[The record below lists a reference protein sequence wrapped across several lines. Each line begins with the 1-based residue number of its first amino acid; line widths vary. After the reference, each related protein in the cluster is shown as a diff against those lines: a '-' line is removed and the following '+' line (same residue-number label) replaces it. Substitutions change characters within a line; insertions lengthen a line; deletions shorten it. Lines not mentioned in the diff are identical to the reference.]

1 MSAALEH
8 NMGELES
15 WVALAIARLQPAEQ
29 RKLLRKIGQDLRRV
43 NRQRMA
49 AQTDPDGTAWEP
61 RKEYGR
67 PRRGRP
73 KQMMRKLRQAKR
85 LRVEVGDS
93 LIRIGWRGHDSYLAS
108 VHHFGLTQR
117 LQFGLAHYPERPLLG
132 ITEGDAMTLQESL
145 LRHLQEIA
153 S

>member
-1 MSAALEH
+1 MSAPLEH
-8 NMGELES
+8 NMGDLES
-15 WVALAIARLQPAEQ
+15 WVALTIARLQPAEQ
-29 RKLLRKIGQDLRRV
+29 RKLLRKVGQDLRRV

-67 PRRGRP
+67 TRRGRP

-85 LRVEVGDS
+85 LRVEVSDS

-132 ITEGDAMTLQESL
+132 ITEGDEQMIRTSL
-145 LRHLQEIA
+145 LQHVQEIA
-153 S
+153 P

>member
-1 MSAALEH
+1 MSAPLEH
-8 NMGELES
+8 NMGDLES
-15 WVALAIARLQPAEQ
+15 WVALTIARLQPAEQ
-29 RKLLRKIGQDLRRV
+29 RKLLRKVDQDLRRV

-49 AQTDPDGTAWEP
+49 AQTDPDGRAWEP

-67 PRRGRP
+67 TRRGRP
-73 KQMMRKLRQAKR
+73 KQMMRKLRQATR
-85 LRVEVGDS
+85 LRVEISDS

-117 LQFGLAHYPERPLLG
+117 LQFGLAHYPERSLLG
-132 ITEGDAMTLQESL
+132 ITEGDAAMIQESL
-145 LRHLQEIA
+145 LRHLQGMT

>member
-1 MSAALEH
+1 MSAPLEH

-15 WVALAIARLQPAEQ
+15 WVALTIARLQPAEQ
-29 RKLLRKIGQDLRRV
+29 RKLLRKVGQDLRRA

-49 AQTDPDGTAWEP
+49 AQTDPDGRAWEP

-67 PRRGRP
+67 TRRGRP

-85 LRVEVGDS
+85 LRVEVSDS

-132 ITEGDAMTLQESL
+132 ITEGDAQMIRTSL
-145 LRHLQEIA
+145 LQHLQEIA
-153 S
+153 P

>member
-1 MSAALEH
+1 MTAPLEH
-8 NMGELES
+8 NLGELAS
-15 WVALAIARLQPAEQ
+15 WIQPSIDRLTPAEQ

-43 NRQRMA
+43 NRERMA

-67 PRRGRP
+67 TRRGRP

-117 LQFGLAHYPERPLLG
+117 LQFGMAHYPERPLLG
-132 ITEGDAMTLQESL
+132 ITEGDAAMIQESL
-145 LRHLQEIA
+145 LRHLQGMT

>member
-1 MSAALEH
+1 MSAPLEH
-8 NMGELES
+8 NMGDLES
-15 WVALAIARLQPAEQ
+15 WVALTIARLQPAEQ
-29 RKLLRKIGQDLRRV
+29 RKLLRKVGQDLRRV

-49 AQTDPDGTAWEP
+49 AQTDPDGRAWEP

-67 PRRGRP
+67 TRRGRP

-85 LRVEVGDS
+85 LRVEVSDS

-132 ITEGDAMTLQESL
+132 ITEGDEQMIRTSL
-145 LRHLQEIA
+145 LQHLQEIA
-153 S
+153 P

>member
-1 MSAALEH
+1 MSAPLEH

-15 WVALAIARLQPAEQ
+15 WVALTIARLQPAEQ
-29 RKLLRKIGQDLRRV
+29 RKLLRKVGQDLRRV

-49 AQTDPDGTAWEP
+49 AQTDPDGRAWEP

-67 PRRGRP
+67 TRRGRP

-85 LRVEVGDS
+85 LRVEVSDS

-132 ITEGDAMTLQESL
+132 ITEGDAQMIRTSL
-145 LRHLQEIA
+145 LQHLQEIA
-153 S
+153 P